1 MYASNETVKGN
12 KMIRQTLTE
21 DEKKAMVTACE
32 VLPEN
37 VDRPNKLWATCNLC
51 KGQTEMMVNINDYA
65 AWEDDRG
72 KPEGLLIQDAMP
84 YLTADER
91 EVLISGTCGNCFDKM
106 FPEPN
111 ESEISVEESKC

>member
-1 MYASNETVKGN
+1 MVSNVTRPN
-12 KMIRQTLTE
+12 KLWPRLGQPPLV
-21 DEKKAMVTACE
+21 A
-32 VLPEN
+32 
-37 VDRPNKLWATCNLC
+37 NKLWATCNLC

-91 EVLISGTCGNCFDKM
+91 EVLISGTCGECFDNM
-106 FPEPN
+106 FPEPS
-111 ESEISVEESKC
+111 ESEISVEEPKS